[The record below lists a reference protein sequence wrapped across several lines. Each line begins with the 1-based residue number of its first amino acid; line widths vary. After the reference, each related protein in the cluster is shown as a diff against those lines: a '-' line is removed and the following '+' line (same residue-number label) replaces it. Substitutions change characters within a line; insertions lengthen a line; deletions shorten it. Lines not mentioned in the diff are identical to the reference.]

1 MRNLLSN
8 IVKIGA
14 IAAGLALLAGS
25 PSNAKIVIDQ
35 AGRRVEIP
43 DRPQRVVSLAPS
55 ITEIVFA
62 LGQEQLL
69 KGVTSYS
76 DFPPEA
82 SGLPRVG
89 SYVRL
94 DLERIIELRP
104 DLCIAIKDG
113 NPKATV
119 DRLQALG
126 VPVYALDPRSV
137 PAVIQAVLEMGTVL
151 NAEDRAERLVRDMRS
166 RIQGVTARLVGTG
179 HRPRVF
185 FQIGDAPI
193 VSVGTKTFAHE
204 LIGLAGGDNVAAGK
218 TAYPRFNREQVLALS
233 PDVIVISSMDRAG
246 SIEQARQE
254 WGRWPSVPA
263 VRDGRIHLVDSDIF
277 DRPSPRLVEGLEQLA
292 GFIHPEIFG
301 GPK

>member
-1 MRNLLSN
+1 MQNLLST

-14 IAAGLALLAGS
+14 VAAGLALLAGS
-25 PSNAKIVIDQ
+25 PAGAKFVTDQ
-35 AGRRVEIP
+35 AGRPVEIP

-62 LGQEQLL
+62 LGREEIL

-76 DFPPEA
+76 DFPPQA

-104 DLCIAIKDG
+104 DLCIAVKDG

-119 DRLQALG
+119 YRLQALG

-137 PAVIQAVLEMGTVL
+137 ATVIQAILEMGAVL
-151 NAEDRAERLVRDMRS
+151 NAEDRADRLVQDMRS
-166 RIQGVTARLVGTG
+166 RIDRVTAKLVGTG

-193 VSVGTKTFAHE
+193 VSVGTNTFAHE
-204 LIGLAGGDNVAAGK
+204 LIGLAGGHNVAAGS
-218 TAYPRFNREQVLALS
+218 TAYPRFNREQVLALA
-233 PDVIVISSMDRAG
+233 PDVIVISSMDRAV
-246 SIEQARQE
+246 SIERTRQE
-254 WGRWPSVPA
+254 WARWPSVPA

-301 GPK
+301 GPP

>member
-1 MRNLLSN
+1 MQNRLFN
-8 IVKIGA
+8 ILKIAA

-25 PSNAKIVIDQ
+25 PADAKFVTDQ

-62 LGQEQLL
+62 LGREQIL

-104 DLCIAIKDG
+104 DLCIAVKDG
-113 NPKATV
+113 NPKAAV

-137 PAVIQAVLEMGTVL
+137 PTVIQAILEMGAML
-151 NAEDRAERLVRDMRS
+151 NAEDRAERLVREMRS
-166 RIQGVTARLVGTG
+166 RIDRVTAKLVGTG

-193 VSVGTKTFAHE
+193 VSVGTNTFAHE
-204 LIGLAGGDNVAAGK
+204 LISLAGGHNVAAGSA
-218 TAYPRFNREQVLALS
+218 AYPRFNREQVLALA

-246 SIEQARQE
+246 SIERTRQE

-263 VRDGRIHLVDSDIF
+263 VRSGRIHLVDSDIF

-301 GPK
+301 GFK

>member
-1 MRNLLSN
+1 
-8 IVKIGA
+8 
-14 IAAGLALLAGS
+14 
-25 PSNAKIVIDQ
+25 
-35 AGRRVEIP
+35 
-43 DRPQRVVSLAPS
+43 
-55 ITEIVFA
+55 
-62 LGQEQLL
+62 
-69 KGVTSYS
+69 
-76 DFPPEA
+76 
-82 SGLPRVG
+82 
-89 SYVRL
+89 
-94 DLERIIELRP
+94 
-104 DLCIAIKDG
+104 
-113 NPKATV
+113 
-119 DRLQALG
+119 
-126 VPVYALDPRSV
+126 
-137 PAVIQAVLEMGTVL
+137 
-151 NAEDRAERLVRDMRS
+151 MRS

-233 PDVIVISSMDRAG
+233 PDVIVISSMDPAG
-246 SIEQARQE
+246 SIEQTRRE

>member
-1 MRNLLSN
+1 
-8 IVKIGA
+8 
-14 IAAGLALLAGS
+14 
-25 PSNAKIVIDQ
+25 
-35 AGRRVEIP
+35 
-43 DRPQRVVSLAPS
+43 
-55 ITEIVFA
+55 
-62 LGQEQLL
+62 
-69 KGVTSYS
+69 
-76 DFPPEA
+76 
-82 SGLPRVG
+82 
-89 SYVRL
+89 
-94 DLERIIELRP
+94 
-104 DLCIAIKDG
+104 
-113 NPKATV
+113 
-119 DRLQALG
+119 
-126 VPVYALDPRSV
+126 
-137 PAVIQAVLEMGTVL
+137 
-151 NAEDRAERLVRDMRS
+151 MRS
-166 RIQGVTARLVGTG
+166 RIQRVTARLVGTG

-254 WGRWPSVPA
+254 WARWPSVPA